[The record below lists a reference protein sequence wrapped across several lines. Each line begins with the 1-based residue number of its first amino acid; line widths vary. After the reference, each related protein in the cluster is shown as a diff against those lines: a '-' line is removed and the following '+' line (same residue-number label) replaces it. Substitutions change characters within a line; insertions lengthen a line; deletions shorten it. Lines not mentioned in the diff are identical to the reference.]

1 MAEGG
6 GLLNLTPKSCSV
18 SPDAETGCSAGCY
31 ALRRFLSYR
40 PCPPYAGALGSKNW
54 GRATLAR
61 TPGSAVLRIGCA
73 ISIAERDKR
82 GDPEFTF
89 RPIRRMS
96 VTDGKSLMKRLL
108 LASAVACLLTAQ
120 TANAK
125 GCLEGAALGGVAGHM
140 AHHTFLGI
148 FGGCAGGM
156 YVHHL
161 YSKWKKAHPDG
172 TMNDFVSENKDHL
185 PAGWAERL
193 STVGD
198 SSNLRAQ

>member
-1 MAEGG
+1 M
-6 GLLNLTPKSCSV
+6 P
-18 SPDAETGCSAGCY
+18 
-31 ALRRFLSYR
+31 
-40 PCPPYAGALGSKNW
+40 
-54 GRATLAR
+54 
-61 TPGSAVLRIGCA
+61 
-73 ISIAERDKR
+73 
-82 GDPEFTF
+82 
-89 RPIRRMS
+89 
-96 VTDGKSLMKRLL
+96 VTDGKSPMMKCLL
-108 LASAVACLLTAQ
+108 LAGAAACLLTVQ

-198 SSNLRAQ
+198 SNNLRAQ